1 MEDGTN
7 NPVRKGGNVMN
18 PFELEP
24 NPEIGRRVGYVFEHA
39 SKEQIEQA
47 EKELN
52 RQAEE
57 QRRAEERI
65 KQRNESARAESEPP
79 RA

>member
-1 MEDGTN
+1 
-7 NPVRKGGNVMN
+7 MN

-24 NPEIGRRVGYVFEHA
+24 NPEVGRRVPLVFEHA

-57 QRRAEERI
+57 QREAEERI
-65 KQRNESARAESEPP
+65 RRRNESARTETEP